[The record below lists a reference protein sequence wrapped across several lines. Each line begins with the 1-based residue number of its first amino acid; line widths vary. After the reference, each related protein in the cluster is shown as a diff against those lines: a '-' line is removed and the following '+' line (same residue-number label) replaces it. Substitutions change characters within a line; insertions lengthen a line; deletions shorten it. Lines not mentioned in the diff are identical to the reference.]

1 MFLAGGQGKGL
12 GVDLALLAGREDIQ
26 QIFLAADGVNKAN
39 DEALRLALHCPAP
52 TLFAGD
58 VCWS

>member
-12 GVDLALLAGREDIQ
+12 GVDLALLAGREGIQ
-26 QIFLAADGVNKAN
+26 QIFRAVDGVNKAN
-39 DEALRLALHCPAP
+39 DDALRLTLHGPAS
-52 TLFAGD
+52 TLFGGD

>member
-1 MFLAGGQGKGL
+1 MFLAGGQSKGL
-12 GVDLALLAGREDIQ
+12 GIDLALLAGRADIQ
-26 QIFLAADGVNKAN
+26 QVFRAADGVNKAN
-39 DEALRLALHCPAP
+39 DEALRLALHGPAP

>member
-1 MFLAGGQGKGL
+1 MFLAGGQSEGL
-12 GVDLALLAGREDIQ
+12 GVDLALLVGREGIQ
-26 QIFLAADGVNKAN
+26 QIFRAADGVNKAN
-39 DEALRLALHCPAP
+39 DEALRLALYGPTP